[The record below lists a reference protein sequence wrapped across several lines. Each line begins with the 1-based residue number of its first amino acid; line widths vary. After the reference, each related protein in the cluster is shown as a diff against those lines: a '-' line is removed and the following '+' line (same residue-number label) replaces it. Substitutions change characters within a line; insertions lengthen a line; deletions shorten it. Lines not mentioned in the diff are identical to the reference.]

1 MNAPRRLRA
10 RARLPSPPDN
20 PLLTRHQAFIRVLP
34 CVSCGKS
41 APSEGAQ
48 VRLQAGRGLAPTDHY
63 LVPLCGPA
71 TVWQDCCHS
80 RKHYRGAARF
90 WSELGIDPLDLAAR
104 LWRVS
109 GDVTGGLRAVMLAR
123 QAASRR
129 RRDRRDGTGRAP
141 RCALDRGA
149 LRDRLTPTA
158 MVIPPMS
165 SELPLLVE
173 SRS

>member
-1 MNAPRRLRA
+1 MNAPARRLRA

-71 TVWQDCCHS
+71 
-80 RKHYRGAARF
+80 RIAA
-90 WSELGIDPLDLAAR
+90 GIDC
-104 LWRVS
+104 
-109 GDVTGGLRAVMLAR
+109 
-123 QAASRR
+123 
-129 RRDRRDGTGRAP
+129 GRP
-141 RCALDRGA
+141 HWSPHR
-149 LRDRLTPTA
+149 
-158 MVIPPMS
+158 
-165 SELPLLVE
+165 
-173 SRS
+173 

>member
-1 MNAPRRLRA
+1 MNLPPRRLRA
-10 RARLPSPPDN
+10 RARLPSPQDN
-20 PLLTRHQAFIRVLP
+20 PLLTQHQAFIRALP
-34 CVSCGKS
+34 CLSCGKA
-41 APSEGAQ
+41 APSECAQ
-48 VRLQAGRGLAPTDHY
+48 IRGSTGY

-90 WSELGIDPLDLAAR
+90 WSELGIDPLDLAAQ

-109 GDVTGGLRAVMLAR
+109 GNVAAGLRAVMLAR
-123 QAASRR
+123 QAASRQR
-129 RRDRRDGTGRAP
+129 RVRRDGKGSSPRFALDGRA
-141 RCALDRGA
+141 A
-149 LRDRLTPTA
+149 LRVPLRPTA
-158 MVIPPMS
+158 MVTSPMS